1 MKLIRELRLIP
12 VVLFAAVCLLALKV
26 LGFVVD
32 GGGIP
37 TGGFEKPAVPAGTR
51 DRNGVVPPDVRG
63 RGSWAKEMFN
73 YPDVTGS
80 VAGGS
85 AGGPAV
91 TGTVTG
97 SAPSKP
103 KEGEKKEEK
112 KPQPANP
119 EPSPGGTLV
128 PVQPAT
134 IPPGERA
141 LLERLQERRQEL
153 EARAR
158 ELEVRENLLRS
169 AERQLEM
176 RMGELKDMEERIK
189 GATQQKDEAEAARF
203 KSLVTMYE
211 NMRAKDA
218 AKIFER
224 LEMKV
229 LLDVATQMNPRRVSD
244 ILALMTPESA
254 EKLTVELAHRATA
267 SMRTP
272 SPSELPKIEGR
283 TRTQ

>member
-1 MKLIRELRLIP
+1 MSLIRELRLIP
-12 VVLFAAVCLLALKV
+12 VVLFAAVCLLALKI

-32 GGGIP
+32 GGIP
-37 TGGFEKPAVPAGTR
+37 TGGFETQPAGAA
-51 DRNGVVPPDVRG
+51 DRGAPAGPDAAG
-63 RGSWAKEMFN
+63 RGSWAKQMFN

-80 VAGGS
+80 V
-85 AGGPAV
+85 PEI
-91 TGTVTG
+91 VTG

-103 KEGEKKEEK
+103 KEGDKPEDKKA
-112 KPQPANP
+112 KPADP
-119 EPSPGGTLV
+119 EPSPGGLV
-128 PVQPAT
+128 VPIQQPP

-158 ELEVRENLLRS
+158 ELEVRESLLRS
-169 AERQLEM
+169 AEKQLEL
-176 RMGELKDMEERIK
+176 RMNELKDVEDRIK
-189 GATQQKDEAEAARF
+189 VATQQKDEAEAARF

-218 AKIFER
+218 AKIFDR

-229 LLDVATQMNPRRVSD
+229 LLDVATQINPRRMSD
-244 ILALMTPESA
+244 IMALMQPEAA

-267 SMRTP
+267 SVRTP
-272 SPSELPKIEGR
+272 SASELPKIEGR
-283 TRTQ
+283 SRTQ

>member
-1 MKLIRELRLIP
+1 MTLFRELRLIP

-26 LGFVVD
+26 LGFVIDD
-32 GGGIP
+32 GAPI
-37 TGGFEKPAVPAGTR
+37 GGFESPATPARAPAVTVERAGTR
-51 DRNGVVPPDVRG
+51 PDAPAQTP
-63 RGSWAKEMFN
+63 RGSWAREMFN

-80 VAGGS
+80 VGGG
-85 AGGPAV
+85 APL
-91 TGTVTG
+91 VTG

-119 EPSPGGTLV
+119 EPSPGGMLV
-128 PVQPAT
+128 PLNQAP

-158 ELEVRENLLRS
+158 ELEVRENMLRT
-169 AERQLEM
+169 AEKQLEL
-176 RMGELKDMEERIK
+176 RMGELKDIEERIK
-189 GATQQKDEAEAARF
+189 VASQQKDEAESQRF

-218 AKIFER
+218 AKIFDR

-229 LLDVATQMNPRRVSD
+229 LLDVASQINPRRMSD
-244 ILALMTPESA
+244 ILAMMGAEQA
-254 EKLTVELAHRATA
+254 EKLTVELAARASATP
-267 SMRTP
+267 RTP
-272 SPSELPKIEGR
+272 SPNELPKIEGR
-283 TRTQ
+283 PKSQ

>member
-1 MKLIRELRLIP
+1 MSLIRELRLIP

-32 GGGIP
+32 DGVPI
-37 TGGFEKPAVPAGTR
+37 GGFESPAGPR
-51 DRNGVVPPDVRG
+51 AAVGVIDRTGTLRPDPG
-63 RGSWAKEMFN
+63 APAAPAPRGSWAKEMFN
-73 YPDVTGS
+73 FPDVTGS
-80 VAGGS
+80 
-85 AGGPAV
+85 
-91 TGTVTG
+91 VTG

-103 KEGEKKEEK
+103 KDGEKKEEK
-112 KPQPANP
+112 KPGPANP
-119 EPSPGGTLV
+119 EPSPGGTLI

-158 ELEVRENLLRS
+158 ELDVRESLLRS
-169 AERQLEM
+169 AEKQLEL
-176 RMGELKDMEERIK
+176 RMSELKDMEERLK
-189 GATQQKDEAEAARF
+189 VMAVQKDEAEAQRF

-218 AKIFER
+218 AKIFDR

-229 LLDVATQMNPRRVSD
+229 LLDVSSQINPRRMSD
-244 ILALMTPESA
+244 ILAMMMPEAA
-254 EKLTVELAHRATA
+254 EKLTVELAHRASA
-267 SMRTP
+267 SVRTP
-272 SPSELPKIEGR
+272 SASELPKIEGR
-283 TRTQ
+283 AKLQ